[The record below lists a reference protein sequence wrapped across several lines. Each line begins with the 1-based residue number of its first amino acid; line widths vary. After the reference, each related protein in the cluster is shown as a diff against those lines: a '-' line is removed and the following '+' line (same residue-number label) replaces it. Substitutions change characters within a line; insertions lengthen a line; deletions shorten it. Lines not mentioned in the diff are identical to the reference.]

1 MFRTFFKHVFN
12 PLSRGAWR
20 FFLSIKVVK
29 KDNGL
34 RDENKYKIYV

>member
-1 MFRTFFKHVFN
+1 MSLT
-12 PLSRGAWR
+12 L
-20 FFLSIKVVK
+20 FLEGLGGFSFTIKVVK